1 MFEVK
6 NRLFILSLV
15 VIQLLN
21 ISFGKYEFKLDA
33 HSVFKKSGDV
43 SYVLLSDWLTWFLC
57 QVRIKH

>member
-15 VIQLLN
+15 LIQLLN

-33 HSVFKKSGDV
+33 N
-43 SYVLLSDWLTWFLC
+43 SDF
-57 QVRIKH
+57 